1 MTSIAILGANG
12 RLGRAVGKAFIQ
24 AGYHVRGITRS
35 GKLPADLAGATGIAA
50 TALDR
55 EALVRAT
62 AGVDIIFHGLS
73 PVYSD
78 WSSVLPMAEN
88 VVAAC
93 EANGAILLFPGTIYN
108 YGSPLPEI
116 ITEDTPFNPTTEKGR
131 IRVALETMLRTEADA
146 GRLRTILLR
155 AGDFFGGTGTGSWF
169 DLGMASKIQ
178 KGVYT
183 AAGPTDIVHEWAY
196 LPDLAATFVELA
208 DRQDQ
213 LGYYETFHFP
223 GHAITD
229 LQMKAA
235 MERAV
240 GQKLAMSS
248 LPWWVF
254 KIGAPFIP
262 MWKAMLQ
269 MAYLRFQPH
278 RLASNRLEDVIGS
291 IPHTPLDRA
300 VAEALTDLGIPV
312 ASLAAQK
319 EAA

>member
-12 RLGRAVGKAFIQ
+12 RLGRAVGKAFVQ
-24 AGYHVRGITRS
+24 AGYDVRGITRS
-35 GKLPADLAGATGIAA
+35 GRLPTDLAGATGIAA
-50 TALDR
+50 NALDR

-62 AGVDIIFHGLS
+62 VGVDIVFHGLS
-73 PVYSD
+73 PIYSD

-93 EANGAILLFPGTIYN
+93 EANGAVLLFPGTIYN
-108 YGSPLPEI
+108 YGSPLPEVI
-116 ITEDTPFNPTTEKGR
+116 AEDTPFNPTTEKGR
-131 IRVALETMLRTEADA
+131 IRVALETMLRTEAEA

-169 DLGMASKIQ
+169 DLVMTSKIE

-196 LPDLAATFVELA
+196 LPDLAAAFVALA
-208 DRQDQ
+208 DRLDQ
-213 LGYYETFHFP
+213 LGDYEAFHFP

-229 LQMKAA
+229 VQMKAA
-235 MERAV
+235 LEHATGR
-240 GQKLAMSS
+240 KLSLAAM
-248 LPWWVF
+248 PWWVF
-254 KIGAPFIP
+254 KVAASFIP
-262 MWKAMLQ
+262 MWKAILEMS
-269 MAYLRFQPH
+269 YLRFEPH
-278 RLASNRLEDVIGS
+278 RLLSERLEGLIGP

-300 VAEALTDLGIPV
+300 AAEALTDLGIPV